1 MPIIVLALGRM
12 YAPVVQLNEALD
24 FRLLLVTVTIVLIVA
39 MFAFRRPEIDE
50 SEMTQPFDDFDNVY
64 EKNGDLWVKSKTHD
78 GLWSVIEGKSADD
91 YDSESLRA
99 ELEEIAEIDDAV
111 MADREKRF
119 KNDLGEVAVAV
130 IIAALVTVSLG
141 LFAVI
146 SYGDGDK
153 VTLAGTQTQD
163 STSSFNSLTEDL
175 KSVAEFTNG
184 IVGCKG

>member
-1 MPIIVLALGRM
+1 MPIIVLALGGM

-39 MFAFRRPEIDE
+39 MIAFRRPGVDE
-50 SEMTQPFDDFDNVY
+50 SEMTRPFDDFDNVY
-64 EKNGDLWVKSKTHD
+64 EKDGDLWIKSETHD

-99 ELEEIAEIDDAV
+99 ELEEIAEIDDAI
-111 MADREKRF
+111 MADREERF
-119 KNDLGEVAVAV
+119 KNDLGEVAVAG
-130 IIAALVTVSLG
+130 IIAALVAVSLG

-146 SYGDGDK
+146 SYGYGDK
-153 VTLAGTQTQD
+153 VMLAGTQTQD

-175 KSVAEFTNG
+175 KNVAEFTNG
-184 IVGCKG
+184 IVGRI

>member
-1 MPIIVLALGRM
+1 MPIIVLALGG
-12 YAPVVQLNEALD
+12 APVVQLNEALD
-24 FRLLLVTVTIVLIVA
+24 FRLLLVTITIVLIVA
-39 MFAFRRPEIDE
+39 MIAFRRPGVDE
-50 SEMTQPFDDFDNVY
+50 SEMTRPFDDFDNVY
-64 EKNGDLWVKSKTHD
+64 EKDGDLWIKSETHD

-99 ELEEIAEIDDAV
+99 ELEEIAEIDDAI
-111 MADREKRF
+111 MADREERF
-119 KNDLGEVAVAV
+119 KNDLGEVAVAG
-130 IIAALVTVSLG
+130 IIAVLVAVSLG
-141 LFAVI
+141 LFALI

>member
-1 MPIIVLALGRM
+1 MPIIVLALGGM

-39 MFAFRRPEIDE
+39 MIAFRRPGVDE
-50 SEMTQPFDDFDNVY
+50 SEMTRPFDDFDNVY
-64 EKNGDLWVKSKTHD
+64 EKDGDLWIKSETHD

-99 ELEEIAEIDDAV
+99 ELEEIAEIDDAII
-111 MADREKRF
+111 ADREERF
-119 KNDLGEVAVAV
+119 KNDLGEVAVAG
-130 IIAALVTVSLG
+130 IIAVLVAVSLG

-146 SYGDGDK
+146 SSYGYGDK

-163 STSSFNSLTEDL
+163 SSYSSSVTEDL
-175 KSVAEFTNG
+175 KNVAEFTNG
-184 IVGCKG
+184 IVGSK

>member
-1 MPIIVLALGRM
+1 MPIIVLALGGM

-24 FRLLLVTVTIVLIVA
+24 FRLLLVTITIVLIVA
-39 MFAFRRPEIDE
+39 MIAFRRPGVDE
-50 SEMTQPFDDFDNVY
+50 SEMTRPFDDFDNVY
-64 EKNGDLWVKSKTHD
+64 EKDGDLWIKSETHD

-99 ELEEIAEIDDAV
+99 ELEEIAEIDDAI
-111 MADREKRF
+111 MADREERF
-119 KNDLGEVAVAV
+119 KNDLGEVAVAG
-130 IIAALVTVSLG
+130 IIAALVAVSLG
-141 LFAVI
+141 LFAGI
-146 SYGDGDK
+146 SYGYGDK

-184 IVGCKG
+184 IVGRI

>member
-1 MPIIVLALGRM
+1 MPIIVLALGGM

-64 EKNGDLWVKSKTHD
+64 EKNGDLWIKSETHD

-111 MADREKRF
+111 MADREERF
-119 KNDLGEVAVAV
+119 KNDLGEVAVAG

-146 SYGDGDK
+146 SYGAGAK